1 MDGLDKD
8 IEELIRSLFII
19 IKDFIVGIAK
29 GIFYGTKKLRNRK
42 LLLGSLINF
51 LIPLIPLFKNFSII
65 SNLKIN
71 NTTNINNTVLDYLIF
86 FVISFI
92 LYLNIISGSGGNKKL
107 SAALETAGIVGQDGR
122 PPMLLYKYKDN
133 VGYEI
138 YKFRGLVK
146 FSEWKKKK
154 EDIETNLN
162 ISIKE
167 IKQGKRKDEVILKT
181 VPGVLV
187 MPGGTGEEKTEEERK
202 KVTLYW
208 NDNVIKEKDNLVSIG
223 RNEVEEIVVDFDADP
238 HFLVAGATGSGKS
251 VTIRSIVWQFLVR
264 GHKGFFVDFKGGL
277 EYSDGYKR
285 YGETIIDRSKL
296 LEVLKTLVKEN
307 ELRQKAL
314 LEVGAKNINQY
325 NKKSS
330 KKMYRVLLV
339 IDELAEVIDPNSVPK
354 EEKEIA
360 DEITG
365 ILSSF
370 GRVARATGIHMIF
383 GIQRP
388 DANVVNG
395 QIRSN
400 VTGRICGRVP
410 SGKAS
415 EIVLD
420 DPSAASLPKVKGRM
434 IYQNA
439 GEMIE
444 FQGYFFDDDKDLRKV
459 KVPSDRLLVG
469 GDVGCD
475 DGEELYPRK
484 VNKKQK
490 KFNLNTLIEKL
501 KDKIKI
507 FKFKRKTKENENI
520 EDDILAE
527 DNLDEFESG
536 IINWTSEK
544 RDMENKAEVKKSTIS
559 INDYADELK
568 K

>member
-42 LLLGSLINF
+42 LLLGSLINC

-107 SAALETAGIVGQDGR
+107 SASLETAGIVGQDGR

-285 YGETIIDRSKL
+285 YGETIIDRPKL

-490 KFNLNTLIEKL
+490 KFNLNPLIEKL

-507 FKFKRKTKENENI
+507 FKFKRKTKENEII

-559 INDYADELK
+559 NEMDDYYID
-568 K
+568 

>member
-8 IEELIRSLFII
+8 IEELIRGLFII

-360 DEITG
+360 DEISG

-459 KVPSDRLLVG
+459 KVPGDRLLVG

-507 FKFKRKTKENENI
+507 FKFKRNTKENENI

>member
-8 IEELIRSLFII
+8 IEELIKSLFII

-71 NTTNINNTVLDYLIF
+71 NTTNINNAVLDYLIF

-107 SAALETAGIVGQDGR
+107 SASLETAGIVGQDGR

-285 YGETIIDRSKL
+285 YGETIIDRPKL

-325 NKKSS
+325 NQKSS

-490 KFNLNTLIEKL
+490 NFNLNTLIEKL

-507 FKFKRKTKENENI
+507 FKFKRNTKENEII

-559 INDYADELK
+559 NEMDDYYID
-568 K
+568 

>member
-71 NTTNINNTVLDYLIF
+71 NTTNINNAVLDYLIF

-285 YGETIIDRSKL
+285 YGETIIDRPKL

-325 NKKSS
+325 NQKSS

-469 GDVGCD
+469 GDVGGD

-490 KFNLNTLIEKL
+490 NFNLNTLIEKL

-507 FKFKRKTKENENI
+507 FKFKRNTKENEII

-559 INDYADELK
+559 NEMDDYYID
-568 K
+568 

>member
-51 LIPLIPLFKNFSII
+51 LIPIIPLFKNFSII

-285 YGETIIDRSKL
+285 YGETIIDRPKL

-459 KVPSDRLLVG
+459 KVPGDRLLVG

-501 KDKIKI
+501 KNKIKI
-507 FKFKRKTKENENI
+507 FKFKRKTKENESI
-520 EDDILAE
+520 EDDILAR
-527 DNLDEFESG
+527 DNMDEFESG

>member
-1 MDGLDKD
+1 MNGVDKLVED
-8 IEELIRSLFII
+8 LIKHIFIF
-19 IKDFIVGIAK
+19 IKDFIVGLSK
-29 GIFYGTKKLRNRK
+29 GIFYGSKKLRNRK
-42 LLLGSLINF
+42 FLLGSLINF
-51 LIPLIPLFKNFSII
+51 LIPAIPLFNDFSII
-65 SNLKIN
+65 AYLKIN

-86 FVISFI
+86 FIISWI
-92 LYLNIISGSGGNKKL
+92 IYLNIISGSGGNKKL
-107 SAALETAGIVGQDGR
+107 SAALQTAGIVGQDGR

-133 VGYEI
+133 IGYEI

-167 IKQGKRKDEVILKT
+167 IKQGKRKDEVIIKT

-208 NDNVIKEKDNLVSIG
+208 NDNVIKEKDSLVSIG
-223 RNEVEEIVVDFDADP
+223 RNEVEEIVVDFDVDP
-238 HFLVAGATGSGKS
+238 HFLVAGATNSGKS
-251 VTIRSIVWQFLVR
+251 VTIRSIVWQFLAR
-264 GHKGFFVDFKGGL
+264 GHKCFFVDFKGGL
-277 EYSDGYKR
+277 EYSDRYKR
-285 YGETIIDRSKL
+285 YGETITDRQKL
-296 LEVLKTLVKEN
+296 LEVLRTLLKEN

-330 KKMYRVLLV
+330 KRMYRVLLV

-360 DEITG
+360 DEING

-459 KVPSDRLLVG
+459 KVPGDRLLVG

-475 DGEELYPRK
+475 DGDDLYVPTK

-490 KFNLNTLIEKL
+490 NILIEKL
-501 KDKIKI
+501 KDKINS
-507 FKFKRKTKENENI
+507 FKLKRKTKESKNSES
-520 EDDILAE
+520 DIFAE
-527 DNLDEFESG
+527 DSLDKFKDINIDFIEEKE
-536 IINWTSEK
+536 IIENEK
-544 RDMENKAEVKKSTIS
+544 VVNKSTIS
-559 INDYADELK
+559 NEMDDYYID
-568 K
+568 

>member
-71 NTTNINNTVLDYLIF
+71 NTTNINNAVLDYLIF

-285 YGETIIDRSKL
+285 YGETIIDRPKL

-360 DEITG
+360 DEISG

-544 RDMENKAEVKKSTIS
+544 RDTENKAEVKKSTIS
-559 INDYADELK
+559 NEMDDYYID
-568 K
+568 

>member
-122 PPMLLYKYKDN
+122 SPMLLYKYKDN

-285 YGETIIDRSKL
+285 YGETIIDRPKL

-307 ELRQKAL
+307 GLRQKAL

-360 DEITG
+360 DEISG

-490 KFNLNTLIEKL
+490 KFNLNTSIEKL

-507 FKFKRKTKENENI
+507 FKFKRKTKENEII

>member
-42 LLLGSLINF
+42 LLLGSLINC

-107 SAALETAGIVGQDGR
+107 SASLETAGIVGQDGR

-223 RNEVEEIVVDFDADP
+223 RNEVEEIIVDFDADP

-285 YGETIIDRSKL
+285 YGETIIDRPKL

-325 NKKSS
+325 NQKSS

-360 DEITG
+360 DEISG

-490 KFNLNTLIEKL
+490 NFNLNTLIEKL

-507 FKFKRKTKENENI
+507 FKFKRNTKENEII

-559 INDYADELK
+559 NEMDDYYID
-568 K
+568 

>member
-51 LIPLIPLFKNFSII
+51 LIPLVPLFKDFSII

-122 PPMLLYKYKDN
+122 SPMLLYKYKDN

-146 FSEWKKKK
+146 FSKWKKKK

-285 YGETIIDRSKL
+285 YGETIIDRPKL

-459 KVPSDRLLVG
+459 KVPGDRLLVG

-520 EDDILAE
+520 EDDILVG
-527 DNLDEFESG
+527 DNMDEFESG

-559 INDYADELK
+559 NEMDDYYID
-568 K
+568 

>member
-360 DEITG
+360 DEISG

-459 KVPSDRLLVG
+459 KVPGDRLLVG

-507 FKFKRKTKENENI
+507 FKFKRNTKENENI

-527 DNLDEFESG
+527 DTMDEFESG

>member
-19 IKDFIVGIAK
+19 IKDFIVGITK

-285 YGETIIDRSKL
+285 YGETIIDRPKL

-325 NKKSS
+325 NQKSS

-360 DEITG
+360 DEISG

-490 KFNLNTLIEKL
+490 NFNLNTLIEKL

-507 FKFKRKTKENENI
+507 FKFKRNTKENEII

-559 INDYADELK
+559 NEMDDYYID
-568 K
+568 

>member
-71 NTTNINNTVLDYLIF
+71 NTTNINNAVLDYLIF

-285 YGETIIDRSKL
+285 YGETIIDRPKL

-490 KFNLNTLIEKL
+490 KFNLNPLIEKL

-507 FKFKRKTKENENI
+507 FKFKRKTKENEII

-559 INDYADELK
+559 NEMDDYYID
-568 K
+568 

>member
-42 LLLGSLINF
+42 LLLGSLINC

-107 SAALETAGIVGQDGR
+107 SASLETAGIVGQDGR

-285 YGETIIDRSKL
+285 YGETIIDRPKL

-325 NKKSS
+325 NQKSS

-360 DEITG
+360 DEISG

-490 KFNLNTLIEKL
+490 NFNLNTLIEKL

-507 FKFKRKTKENENI
+507 FKFKRKTKENESI
-520 EDDILAE
+520 EDDILVG
-527 DNLDEFESG
+527 DNMDEFESG

>member
-71 NTTNINNTVLDYLIF
+71 NTTNINNAVLDYLIF

-285 YGETIIDRSKL
+285 YGETIIDRPKL

-325 NKKSS
+325 NQKSS

-360 DEITG
+360 DEISG

-469 GDVGCD
+469 GDVGGD

-490 KFNLNTLIEKL
+490 NFNLNTLIEKL

-507 FKFKRKTKENENI
+507 FKFKRNTKENEII

>member
-71 NTTNINNTVLDYLIF
+71 NTTNINNAVLDYLIF

-285 YGETIIDRSKL
+285 YGETIIDRPKL

-325 NKKSS
+325 NQKSS

-360 DEITG
+360 DEISG

-490 KFNLNTLIEKL
+490 KFNLNTSIEKL

-507 FKFKRKTKENENI
+507 FKFKRNTKENEII
-520 EDDILAE
+520 EDDILAR
-527 DNLDEFESG
+527 DNMDEFESG

>member
-42 LLLGSLINF
+42 LLLGSLINC

-107 SAALETAGIVGQDGR
+107 SASLETAGIVGQDGR

-223 RNEVEEIVVDFDADP
+223 RNEVEEIIVDFDADP

-285 YGETIIDRSKL
+285 YGETIIDRPKL

-325 NKKSS
+325 NQKSS

-360 DEITG
+360 DEISG

-490 KFNLNTLIEKL
+490 KFNLNPLIEKL

-507 FKFKRKTKENENI
+507 FKFKRKTKENEII

-559 INDYADELK
+559 NEMDDYYID
-568 K
+568 

>member
-51 LIPLIPLFKNFSII
+51 LIPIIPLFKNFSII

-285 YGETIIDRSKL
+285 YGETIIDRPKL

-459 KVPSDRLLVG
+459 KVPGDRLLVG

-490 KFNLNTLIEKL
+490 KFNLNTSIEKL

-507 FKFKRKTKENENI
+507 FKFKRKTKENKNI

-559 INDYADELK
+559 NEMDDYYID
-568 K
+568 

>member
-285 YGETIIDRSKL
+285 YGETIIDRPKL

-507 FKFKRKTKENENI
+507 FKFKRNTKENEII

-559 INDYADELK
+559 NEMDDYYID
-568 K
+568 

>member
-285 YGETIIDRSKL
+285 YGETIIDRPKL

-459 KVPSDRLLVG
+459 KVPGDRLLVG

-501 KDKIKI
+501 KNKIKI
-507 FKFKRKTKENENI
+507 FKFKRKTKENESI
-520 EDDILAE
+520 EDDILAR
-527 DNLDEFESG
+527 DNMDEFESG

>member
-71 NTTNINNTVLDYLIF
+71 NTTNINNAVLDYLIF

-285 YGETIIDRSKL
+285 YGETIIDRPKL

-325 NKKSS
+325 NQKSS

-490 KFNLNTLIEKL
+490 KFNLNPLIEKL

-507 FKFKRKTKENENI
+507 FKFKRKTKENEII

-559 INDYADELK
+559 NEMDDYYID
-568 K
+568 

>member
-285 YGETIIDRSKL
+285 YGETIIDRPKL

-459 KVPSDRLLVG
+459 KVPGDRLLVG

-507 FKFKRKTKENENI
+507 FKFKRNTKENENI

-527 DNLDEFESG
+527 DTMDEFESG

>member
-71 NTTNINNTVLDYLIF
+71 NTTNINNAVLDYLIF

-285 YGETIIDRSKL
+285 YGETIIDRPKL

-325 NKKSS
+325 NQKSS

-360 DEITG
+360 DEISG

-490 KFNLNTLIEKL
+490 KFNLNTSIEKL
-501 KDKIKI
+501 KDKVKI
-507 FKFKRKTKENENI
+507 FKFKRKTKENEII

-559 INDYADELK
+559 NEMDDYYID
-568 K
+568 

>member
-51 LIPLIPLFKNFSII
+51 LIPLIPLFKDFSII

-285 YGETIIDRSKL
+285 YGETIIDRPKL

-325 NKKSS
+325 NQKSS

-559 INDYADELK
+559 NEMDDYYID
-568 K
+568 

>member
-71 NTTNINNTVLDYLIF
+71 NTTNINNAVLDYLIF

-285 YGETIIDRSKL
+285 YGETIIDRPKL

-459 KVPSDRLLVG
+459 KVPGDRLLVG

-490 KFNLNTLIEKL
+490 KFNLNTSIEKL

-507 FKFKRKTKENENI
+507 FKFKRKTKENKNI

-559 INDYADELK
+559 NEMDDYYID
-568 K
+568 

>member
-285 YGETIIDRSKL
+285 YGETIIDRPKL

-388 DANVVNG
+388 DDNVVNG

-459 KVPSDRLLVG
+459 KVPGDRLLVG

-490 KFNLNTLIEKL
+490 NFNLNTLIEKL
-501 KDKIKI
+501 KNKIKI
-507 FKFKRKTKENENI
+507 FKFKRKTKENESI
-520 EDDILAE
+520 EDDILVG
-527 DNLDEFESG
+527 DNMDEFESG

>member
-71 NTTNINNTVLDYLIF
+71 NTTNINNAVLDYLIF

-92 LYLNIISGSGGNKKL
+92 LYLNIISGSGGNRKL
-107 SAALETAGIVGQDGR
+107 SAALETAGIVGQDGI

-285 YGETIIDRSKL
+285 YGETIIDRPKL

-360 DEITG
+360 DEISG

-490 KFNLNTLIEKL
+490 KLNLNTLIEKL

-520 EDDILAE
+520 EDDILAG
-527 DNLDEFESG
+527 DNMDEFESG

>member
-8 IEELIRSLFII
+8 IEELIRGLFII

-71 NTTNINNTVLDYLIF
+71 NTTNINNAVLDYLIF

-285 YGETIIDRSKL
+285 YGETIIDRPKL

-325 NKKSS
+325 NQKSS

-459 KVPSDRLLVG
+459 KVPGDRLLVG

-490 KFNLNTLIEKL
+490 NFNLNTLIEKL
-501 KDKIKI
+501 KNKIKI
-507 FKFKRKTKENENI
+507 FKFKRKTKENESI
-520 EDDILAE
+520 EDDILAR
-527 DNLDEFESG
+527 DNMDEFESG

-544 RDMENKAEVKKSTIS
+544 RDFENKAEVKKSTIS

>member
-360 DEITG
+360 DEISG

-459 KVPSDRLLVG
+459 KVPGDRLLVG

>member
-51 LIPLIPLFKNFSII
+51 LIPLVPLFKDFSII

-122 PPMLLYKYKDN
+122 SPMLLYKYKDN

-146 FSEWKKKK
+146 FSKWKKKK

-285 YGETIIDRSKL
+285 YGETIIDRPKL

-325 NKKSS
+325 NQKSS

-360 DEITG
+360 DEISG

-490 KFNLNTLIEKL
+490 NFNLNTLIEKL

-507 FKFKRKTKENENI
+507 FKFKRNTKENEII

-559 INDYADELK
+559 NEMDDYYID
-568 K
+568 

>member
-42 LLLGSLINF
+42 LLLGSLINC

-107 SAALETAGIVGQDGR
+107 SASLETAGIVGQDGR

-223 RNEVEEIVVDFDADP
+223 RNEVEEIIVDFDADP

-285 YGETIIDRSKL
+285 YGETIIDRPKL

-490 KFNLNTLIEKL
+490 KFNLNPLIEKL

-507 FKFKRKTKENENI
+507 FKFKRKTKENEII

-559 INDYADELK
+559 NEMDDYYID
-568 K
+568 

>member
-92 LYLNIISGSGGNKKL
+92 LYLNIISGSGGNRKL

-223 RNEVEEIVVDFDADP
+223 RNEVEEIIVDFDADP

-285 YGETIIDRSKL
+285 YGETIIDRPKL

-490 KFNLNTLIEKL
+490 KFNLNPLIEKL

-507 FKFKRKTKENENI
+507 FKFKRKTKENEII

-559 INDYADELK
+559 NEMDDYYID
-568 K
+568 

>member
-285 YGETIIDRSKL
+285 YGETIIDRPKL

-325 NKKSS
+325 NQKSS

-507 FKFKRKTKENENI
+507 FKFKRKTKENKNI

>member
-51 LIPLIPLFKNFSII
+51 LIPLIPLFKDFSII

-285 YGETIIDRSKL
+285 YGETIIDRPKL

-490 KFNLNTLIEKL
+490 KFNLNPLIEKL

-507 FKFKRKTKENENI
+507 FKFKRNTKENEII

-559 INDYADELK
+559 NEMDDYYID
-568 K
+568 

>member
-92 LYLNIISGSGGNKKL
+92 LYLNIISGSGGNRKL

-223 RNEVEEIVVDFDADP
+223 RNEVEEIVVDFDVDP

-285 YGETIIDRSKL
+285 YGETIIDRPKL

-507 FKFKRKTKENENI
+507 FKFKRNTKENEII

-544 RDMENKAEVKKSTIS
+544 RDTENKADVKKSTIS
-559 INDYADELK
+559 NEMDDYYID
-568 K
+568 

>member
-71 NTTNINNTVLDYLIF
+71 NTTNINNAVLDYLIF

-285 YGETIIDRSKL
+285 YGETIIDRPKL

-325 NKKSS
+325 NQKSS

-360 DEITG
+360 DEISG

-469 GDVGCD
+469 GDVGGD

-490 KFNLNTLIEKL
+490 KFNLNPLIEKL

-507 FKFKRKTKENENI
+507 FKFKRKTKENEII

-559 INDYADELK
+559 NEMDDYYID
-568 K
+568 

>member
-8 IEELIRSLFII
+8 IEELIRGLFII

-285 YGETIIDRSKL
+285 YGETIIDRPKL

-459 KVPSDRLLVG
+459 KVPGDRLLVG

-507 FKFKRKTKENENI
+507 FKFKRNTKENENI

-527 DNLDEFESG
+527 DTMDEFESG

>member
-285 YGETIIDRSKL
+285 YGETIIDRPKL

-307 ELRQKAL
+307 GLRQKAL

-459 KVPSDRLLVG
+459 KVPGDRLLVG

-490 KFNLNTLIEKL
+490 NFNLNTLIEKL
-501 KDKIKI
+501 KNKIKI
-507 FKFKRKTKENENI
+507 FKFKRKTKENESI
-520 EDDILAE
+520 EDDILAR
-527 DNLDEFESG
+527 DNMDEFESG

>member
-92 LYLNIISGSGGNKKL
+92 LYLNIISGSGGNRKL

-285 YGETIIDRSKL
+285 YGETIIDRPKL

-325 NKKSS
+325 NQKSS

-360 DEITG
+360 DEISG

-490 KFNLNTLIEKL
+490 KFNLNPLIEKL

-507 FKFKRKTKENENI
+507 FKFKRKTKENEII

-559 INDYADELK
+559 NEMDDYYID
-568 K
+568 